1 MSIHVANPE
10 RNTFS
15 TCTASSFKF
24 TKDDRGV
31 GAVAFGDGKLVD
43 REGESLE
50 FTDDDRLTS
59 RSLDI
64 DVDSSVEVVLCPP
77 PSTALHAE

>member
-15 TCTASSFKF
+15 KCTASSFKF
-24 TKDDRGV
+24 TKDDGGV

-50 FTDDDRLTS
+50 FTNVNRLTS
-59 RSLDI
+59 RLLDI
-64 DVDSSVEVVLCPP
+64 DVISRSK
-77 PSTALHAE
+77 